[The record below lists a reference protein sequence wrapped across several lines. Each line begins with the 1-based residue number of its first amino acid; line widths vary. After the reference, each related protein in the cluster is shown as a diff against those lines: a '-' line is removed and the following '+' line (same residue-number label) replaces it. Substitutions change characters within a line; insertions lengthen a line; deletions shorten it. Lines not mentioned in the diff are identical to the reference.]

1 MDTTN
6 RATAPG
12 IRTRV
17 ARAVAAATLAA
28 VALSATACKLDL
40 DNPNAPTREEIVTNA
55 DGIIAVAPGMQG
67 QFAQT
72 IDDYV
77 VTNSLVTDEWG
88 TRSLALIS
96 YVSLLTGENFDPGY
110 DIVLTPFSRSY
121 QVILSANTI
130 LEGTQNVSLG
140 VATTAGMNALARL
153 FKAMALGML
162 AQQYQ
167 RVPVEITAAGGVP
180 RERAEVLDTVLVLLE
195 RARADIANVSDASLA
210 EFRSLALAPG
220 IDLRNTIDAML
231 ARYYLIDGQ
240 YAQAIAAADRV
251 NLGVLSEL
259 RYPSPTR
266 NPIENLAFQLRYVG
280 GLQSFV
286 NQAEAGDRRP
296 AYWLQTTATTLPAN
310 PPDTVLRPLRKF
322 STPNE
327 AFPLYLPDEMKL
339 IKAEALTRQGPTN
352 YAAAATL
359 INEVR
364 TQTTSAVDEPV
375 AGLPAIPLTSL
386 ATEAQLLDQ
395 IAYERRYELYMQG
408 LRWEDTRRL
417 GTQRTTT
424 PTFTFLPLPVVECQ
438 ANPEQPCG

>member
-1 MDTTN
+1 MHTTK
-6 RATAPG
+6 T
-12 IRTRV
+12 
-17 ARAVAAATLAA
+17 AAAPRSLAYLALATTLTLA
-28 VALSATACKLDL
+28 ACKLDL
-40 DNPNAPTREEIVTNA
+40 ENPNAPTAEEIVNNA
-55 DGIIAVAPGMQG
+55 DGILAVAPGMQG

-72 IDDYV
+72 IDDYM

-88 TRSLALIS
+88 TRSQALIS
-96 YVSLLTGENFDPGY
+96 YVSLLNGENFDPGY
-110 DIVLTPFSRSY
+110 DVVLTPFARSY

-130 LEGTQNVSLG
+130 LQGTQNVSLG

-153 FKAMALGML
+153 FKAMVLGML
-162 AQQYQ
+162 VQQYE
-167 RVPVEITAAGGVP
+167 RVPVEIAAGGGVP
-180 RERAEVLDTVLVLLE
+180 RERAEVLDTVLTLLE
-195 RARADIANVSDASLA
+195 QARADIATVSDASLA

-220 IDLRNTIDAML
+220 VDLRNTIDAML
-231 ARYYLIDGQ
+231 ARYYLVDGQ

-259 RYPSPTR
+259 RYPPPTR
-266 NPIENLAFQLRYVG
+266 NPIENLAFQLRYVA

-296 AYWLQTTATTLPAN
+296 AYWIQTTAATLPAN
-310 PPDTVLRPLRKF
+310 PPDTVLLPLRKY

-327 AFPLYLPDEMKL
+327 SFPLYLPDEMRL
-339 IKAEALTRQGPTN
+339 IKAEALTRQGAAN

-364 TQTTSAVDEPV
+364 TQTTSTVDEPV
-375 AGLPAIPLTSL
+375 AGLPALPLTSL

-417 GTQRTTT
+417 GAPRTTM
-424 PTFTFLPLPVVECQ
+424 PTFNFLPLPVVECQ

>member
-1 MDTTN
+1 MDTINT
-6 RATAPG
+6 TAACRRRGRPG
-12 IRTRV
+12 RV
-17 ARAVAAATLAA
+17 LRAVAVRAATLALA
-28 VALSATACKLDL
+28 GCTLDL

-77 VTNSLVTDEWG
+77 VTNSLATDEWG
-88 TRSLALIS
+88 TRSQALIS

-110 DIVLTPFSRSY
+110 DVVLLPFARSY

-130 LEGTQNVSLG
+130 LEGTQNVPLG
-140 VATTAGMNALARL
+140 VSMTAGMNALARL

-162 AQQYQ
+162 IQQYE
-167 RVPVEITAAGGVP
+167 RVPVDVAANGGVP
-180 RERAEVLDTVLVLLE
+180 RERAEVLDTVLTLLE
-195 RARADIANVSDASLA
+195 SARADIANVSDASLA

-231 ARYYLIDGQ
+231 ARYYLMDGQ

-259 RYPSPTR
+259 RYPAPTR

-280 GLQSFV
+280 ALRSFV
-286 NQAEAGDRRP
+286 NQAEPGDRRP
-296 AYWLQTTATTLPAN
+296 AYWIQTTGAPFTAN
-310 PPDTVLRPLRKF
+310 PPDTVVIPLRKY

-327 AFPLYLPDEMKL
+327 AFPLYLPDEMRL
-339 IKAEALTRQGPTN
+339 IKAEALTRQGPAN
-352 YAAAATL
+352 YAAAADL
-359 INEVR
+359 INQVR

-375 AGLPAIPLTSL
+375 AGLSAIPLTSL
-386 ATEAQLLDQ
+386 ATEAQLLNQ

-424 PTFTFLPLPVVECQ
+424 PTFNFLPLPVVECQ

>member
-1 MDTTN
+1 MLRNN
-6 RATAPG
+6 RTAVP
-12 IRTRV
+12 RLPTRV
-17 ARAVAAATLAA
+17 VIIAMAAWL
-28 VALSATACKLDL
+28 VSSCSLDL
-40 DNPNAPTREEIVTNA
+40 ENPNAPTAEEIVSNA
-55 DGIIAVAPGMQG
+55 EGIIAVAPGMQG

-96 YVSLLTGENFDPGY
+96 YVSLLTGDNFDPGY

-121 QVILSANTI
+121 QTILSANTI
-130 LEGTQNVSLG
+130 LQGTQNVSLG
-140 VATTAGMNALARL
+140 GPMTAGLNALARL

-162 AQQYQ
+162 VQQYE
-167 RVPVEITAAGGVP
+167 RVPVDVTPTGGVP
-180 RERAEVLDTVLVLLE
+180 RERAEVLDTVLTLLE
-195 RARADIANVSDASLA
+195 RARADIANVTDASLA

-220 IDLRNTIDAML
+220 VDLRNTIDAML

-240 YAQAIAAADRV
+240 YAQAITAADRV
-251 NLGVLSEL
+251 NLGVISEL

-266 NPIENLAFQLRYVG
+266 NPIENLAFQLRYVA
-280 GLQSFV
+280 GLRSFV

-296 AYWLQTTATTLPAN
+296 AYWIQTTTTPLTAN
-310 PPDTVLRPLRKF
+310 PPDTVILTLRKY

-327 AFPLYLPDEMKL
+327 PFPLYLPDEMRL
-339 IKAEALTRQGPTN
+339 IKAEALTRLGAAN
-352 YAAAATL
+352 YPAAADL
-359 INEVR
+359 INQVR
-364 TQTTSAVDEPV
+364 TQTASAIDEPV
-375 AGLPAIPLTSL
+375 AGLSALPLTAL
-386 ATEAQLLDQ
+386 DTEAELLNQ

-417 GTQRTTT
+417 GMSRTTT
-424 PTFTFLPLPVVECQ
+424 PTFSFLPLPVVECQ